1 MRKNNLPIVY
11 RYDIYYA
18 DLSAVV
24 GSEQGGLRPVVILQ
38 NDIGNRNAPTTI
50 IAPLTSV
57 HTKAKLPTHVVLA
70 ANETW
75 LKCESVLLLE
85 QVRTIDK
92 QRLKDK
98 VGFVAPNKW
107 EEIEKALKISL
118 GLTQSTPRP
127 GRRSQFINN

>member
-57 HTKAKLPTHVVLA
+57 YTKAKLPTHVVLA
-70 ANETW
+70 SNETW

-107 EEIEKALKISL
+107 DEIEKALKISL
-118 GLTQSTPRP
+118 GLT
-127 GRRSQFINN
+127 